1 MEVENKTAEETGFT
15 KATELQVR
23 TVEDEQARYEKEL
36 KLWLAL
42 PMRIRP
48 LEFVPGRNRREK
60 RTFRKLASQQERGTI
75 SRGRARF
82 DGRGRDGGN
91 EQKLQAM
98 YASMRLAGVVEMSKV
113 PAADGGEKENVGGVK

>member
-1 MEVENKTAEETGFT
+1 MEVDGKTPPEKAEDSKTTFNEAKTL
-15 KATELQVR
+15 ALL
-23 TVEDEQARYEKEL
+23 EQDRYEKEL

-75 SRGRARF
+75 SRGRVRF
-82 DGRGRDGGN
+82 GGGRDGGN
-91 EQKLQAM
+91 EQRLQAM
-98 YASMRLAGVVEMSKV
+98 YASMRLAGVVAMS
-113 PAADGGEKENVGGVK
+113 PNGGKEGLK